1 MTVTRLWLIVCAI
14 MAIMIAYWY
23 VVANHRQQK
32 ILSQDTQIAELKAK
46 VKNLNNEKEACN
58 DKVAKFNEAQEN
70 AANKIEKIRTVVK
83 TVKADCDCY
92 NSRLPDDVVRLLH
105 GK

>member
-1 MTVTRLWLIVCAI
+1 MMNKIYLILGGFLAC
-14 MAIMIAYWY
+14 
-23 VVANHRQQK
+23 VAMYFYFMDNYHKNKINALVEQK
-32 ILSQDTQIAELKAK
+32 CKLEEVITKLK
-46 VKNLNNEKEACN
+46 NEKEACN

-70 AANKIEKIRTVVK
+70 AANKIEQIRTVVK